1 MNRPFRTLALLAGL
15 LCLWAAAAHADEPL
29 VGRWQMISL
38 KVDGQAAKPMPV
50 AIKIRQAGPT
60 TLTFTYVSGREE
72 KVNMTFTV
80 ALDGNWAPIEDIAG
94 ARIGAA
100 KLTRS
105 GSKYNLVLQSAGKP
119 PEPGTMV
126 LSERNQILTC
136 AVGSEGAD
144 KSMSTPRIVQ
154 VFSRDSQ

>member
-1 MNRPFRTLALLAGL
+1 MNRPFLGPTLLAGL

-50 AIKIRQAGPT
+50 AIRIRQAGPT
-60 TLTFTYVSGREE
+60 TLTGRDL
-72 KVNMTFTV
+72 VRLRSRTFTV
-80 ALDGNWAPIEDIAG
+80 ALDGNWAPIADITG

-105 GSKYNLVLQSAGKP
+105 GGKYNLVLQSAGKP

-154 VFSRDSQ
+154 VFSRDLQ